1 MAGNLSKNDRREAA
15 REQAR
20 QLREAQAKR
29 EKRNKI
35 LIVSA
40 LAGFLVLVAI
50 AVVLI
55 VNQGNK
61 SALEG
66 VESPAGADA
75 QGGIS
80 VGADLT
86 AGSVNDDAP
95 VVDVYLDYTCHYCSQ
110 FEEINEEDL
119 QAMATEGLITLK
131 LHPVAILDST
141 GDYSGYTSLAA
152 NAAATVA
159 QYAPDKFLEMNNAL
173 FANYNAIVAADDED
187 DQDTVAAL
195 YSLDGIEQVAA
206 EVGVPDDVIA
216 KFADGEF
223 IDWVES
229 TTRQFAKDG
238 YTGTPTVIV
247 DGTQLEGEW
256 QEEGY
261 IRTLITAD
269 E

>member
-1 MAGNLSKNDRREAA
+1 MAENLSKNERREAA

-29 EKRNKI
+29 EKRNKM
-35 LIVSA
+35 LIIGGLVA
-40 LAGFLVLVAI
+40 FLVLVVV
-50 AVVLI
+50 AVALI
-55 VNQGNK
+55 VSQGNK

-66 VESPAGADA
+66 VESPAGADTK
-75 QGGIS
+75 GGIS
-80 VGADLT
+80 LGADLT
-86 AGSVNDDAP
+86 AGSTNEGAP
-95 VVDVYLDYTCHYCSQ
+95 VVDVYLDYTCHYCAQ
-110 FEEINEEDL
+110 FEEINAEDL
-119 QAMATEGLITLK
+119 AAMASEGLITLK

-159 QYAPDKFLEMNNAL
+159 QYAPDKFLDMNNGL
-173 FANYNAIVAADDED
+173 FANYTAIIEADDAGD
-187 DQDTVAAL
+187 TDTVTAL

-206 EVGVPDDVIA
+206 TAGVPDDVIA

-223 IDWVES
+223 LEWVEN

-247 DGTQLEGEW
+247 DGTQLDGEW
-256 QEEGY
+256 QESGY
-261 IRTLITAD
+261 IRSLIED
-269 E
+269 GE